1 MPFHGEVI
9 FGGFIYV
16 YLRRIIIKNVR
27 GFRSVDFNLERSS
40 GGFSGWTVI
49 TGDNASGKTA
59 LLKAIALAVV
69 GPDTARILQPSLEGW
84 IHDGA
89 KEGTAALQ
97 IVAGHQDRFAQ
108 GRRYDKPFWSEL
120 EFWETSANRVAL
132 RPGHQYIRGKTG
144 PTRGPWLEAPDGWF
158 CVGYGPFRR
167 LYGHSPEAQR
177 IMSTPGKVS
186 RFATMFR
193 EDATLTEGELWLR
206 ELRYREL
213 EDNEQ
218 AKSTLAKVLP
228 ILNHNFL
235 QHDISVERVDS
246 EGLWLRQPDGV
257 ILPLADMSDGYR
269 AALAMLVDI
278 IRQIIDVY
286 GLQGFTSSDDGEP
299 RIESSGVVLVDEIDA
314 HLHPSWQRVIG
325 DWFKRV
331 LPNIQFIVTSH
342 SPLICQAADEDGIFH
357 LPPPGEM
364 TLPFQLSHMDYQ
376 HIIASRPNEIY
387 LSPAFGLTHTRS
399 PRAVRARQKYSQLQ
413 AKKSAKGLSP
423 EEEKQAKQLSLFVRD
438 DEEDA

>member
-1 MPFHGEVI
+1 M
-9 FGGFIYV
+9 
-16 YLRRIIIKNVR
+16 YLRRIIIENVR
-27 GFRSVDFNLERSS
+27 GFRSLDFDLERAY
-40 GGFSGWTVI
+40 GDFSGWTVI

-59 LLKAIALAVV
+59 LLKAVALTIV
-69 GPDTARILQPSLEGW
+69 GPDTARILQPSVEGW
-84 IHDGA
+84 IH
-89 KEGTAALQ
+89 EGSEVGTIALQ
-97 IVAGHQDRFAQ
+97 IVAGQQDRFAQ

-120 EFWETSANRVAL
+120 QL
-132 RPGHQYIRGKTG
+132 RRNHAGHVNLGAGQKYLGKKTG

-193 EDATLTEGELWLR
+193 EDATLTEGDLWLR
-206 ELRYREL
+206 DLRYRQFEG
-213 EDNEQ
+213 NTQ
-218 AKSTLAKVLP
+218 AMSILPKVLT

-235 QHDISVERVDS
+235 QHGISVERVDS

-257 ILPLADMSDGYR
+257 LLPLEDMSDGYR
-269 AALAMLVDI
+269 SALAMLVDI

-286 GLQGFTSSDDGEP
+286 GLDGFTSSDDGKP
-299 RIESSGVVLVDEIDA
+299 QIKSSGVVLIDEIDA

-342 SPLICQAADEDGIFH
+342 SPLIC
-357 LPPPGEM
+357 
-364 TLPFQLSHMDYQ
+364 
-376 HIIASRPNEIY
+376 
-387 LSPAFGLTHTRS
+387 
-399 PRAVRARQKYSQLQ
+399 
-413 AKKSAKGLSP
+413 
-423 EEEKQAKQLSLFVRD
+423 
-438 DEEDA
+438 

>member
-1 MPFHGEVI
+1 MSKASSGDF
-9 FGGFIYV
+9 FYM
-16 YLRRIIIKNVR
+16 YLRRIVIENVR
-27 GFRSVDFNLERSS
+27 GFRSVDFDLVRSS
-40 GGFSGWTVI
+40 GRFSGWTVI

-69 GPDTARILQPSLEGW
+69 GPDAARILQPSLAGW

-89 KEGTAALQ
+89 EVGTSALQ
-97 IVAGHQDRFAQ
+97 IDAGPQDRFAQ

-120 EFWETSANRVAL
+120 EFWENSANRVGL
-132 RPGHQYIRGKTG
+132 RPGHKYIRGKTG

-193 EDATLTEGELWLR
+193 EDATLTEGDLWLR
-206 ELRYREL
+206 DLRYREL
-213 EDNEQ
+213 EGNEQ
-218 AKSTLAKVLP
+218 AKLTLPKVLA

-235 QHDISVERVDS
+235 QHGIRVERVDS

-286 GLQGFTSSDDGEP
+286 GLQGFTSSDIGEP
-299 RIESSGVVLVDEIDA
+299 RIESRGVVLVDEIDA

-325 DWFKRV
+325 DWFKHV

-364 TLPFQLSHMDYQ
+364 RLPSKLSHMDYQ

-399 PRAVRARQKYSQLQ
+399 PRAVQARQKYSQLQ

-423 EEEKQAKQLSLFVRD
+423 EEEKQVEQLSLFVTD